1 MKLSDIIFFENEFMD
16 LSLRSHINPEHDNSG
31 VQSDDARRK
40 PVITLR
46 HINKL
51 KRMKYA
57 QREEEDNRK
66 KLIGI
71 MYAPPATEEEGI

>member
-1 MKLSDIIFFENEFMD
+1 MKLKDLFIKEDETMD
-16 LSLRSHINPEHDNSG
+16 LSLRSKLRPE
-31 VQSDDARRK
+31 DDAGGRPSSDRMRK

-57 QREEEDNRK
+57 QREEHEQRK
-66 KLIGI
+66 VLLSL
-71 MYAPPATEEEGI
+71 MYGVPETEEEPI